1 VNQRPL
7 SQVLFGLLIVAVGV
21 SALLVQLGAV
31 EVDLGKLI
39 ATWWPLLIVL
49 AGAAALVSV
58 PRAWIGPTTVIA
70 VGVFLQLSALGIITV
85 DLWSILWP
93 LAIIFF
99 GLTMLTGLGTRGTDD
114 KTVNSAVIWW
124 GSERRTTS
132 QDFRGGSLS
141 AIMGGISADLRQA
154 DIVDRAE
161 ISVFVFWGGVDI
173 KVPPTW
179 RIRVGGLPLLGGW
192 EDKTAQQPGPDAPEL
207 VVHITAIMGGV
218 DIKN

>member
-1 VNQRPL
+1 MRIRPLRTNGERQREPANQRPL

-21 SALLVQLGAV
+21 SALLVQLGV
-31 EVDLGKLI
+31 ITVDLGQVV

-49 AGAAALVSV
+49 AGVAALVSV

-85 DLWSILWP
+85 DPWSVLWP

-114 KTVNSAVIWW
+114 KTVNSAVIGW
-124 GSERRTTS
+124 GSEHRTTS

-141 AIMGGISADLRQA
+141 AITGGISADLRQA
-154 DIVDRAE
+154 DIIDRAE
-161 ISVFVFWGGVDI
+161 ISVFVLWGGVDI
-173 KVPPTW
+173 K
-179 RIRVGGLPLLGGW
+179 
-192 EDKTAQQPGPDAPEL
+192 
-207 VVHITAIMGGV
+207 
-218 DIKN
+218 N

>member
-58 PRAWIGPTTVIA
+58 PRAWIGPTTV
-70 VGVFLQLSALGIITV
+70 
-85 DLWSILWP
+85 
-93 LAIIFF
+93 
-99 GLTMLTGLGTRGTDD
+99 
-114 KTVNSAVIWW
+114 NSAVIWW

-132 QDFRGGSLS
+132 RDFRGGSLS

-161 ISVFVFWGGVDI
+161 ISVFVFWGG
-173 KVPPTW
+173 
-179 RIRVGGLPLLGGW
+179 
-192 EDKTAQQPGPDAPEL
+192 A
-207 VVHITAIMGGV
+207 

>member
-1 VNQRPL
+1 MNQRPL
-7 SQVLFGLLIVAVGV
+7 SQVLVGLLIIAVGV
-21 SALLVQLGAV
+21 SALLVQVGAV
-31 EVDLGKLI
+31 DVDLGKLV

-49 AGAAALVSV
+49 AGVAALASV
-58 PRAWIGPTTVIA
+58 PRAWIGPVTVIA
-70 VGVFLQLSALGIITV
+70 VGVLLQLSTLGLITV
-85 DLWSILWP
+85 DLWSIVWP
-93 LAIIFF
+93 LAIILF
-99 GLTMLTGLGTRGTDD
+99 GITVLMGLGTRGGED
-114 KTVNSAVIWW
+114 KTINSAVIWW

-132 QDFRGGSLS
+132 HDFRGGSLS
-141 AIMGGISADLRQA
+141 AIMGGISADLREA

-192 EDKTAQQPGPDAPEL
+192 EDKTSQQPGPDAPEL

>member
-1 VNQRPL
+1 MNQRPL
-7 SQVLFGLLIVAVGV
+7 SQVLVGLLIVAVGV

-31 EVDLGKLI
+31 DLDLGELI
-39 ATWWPLLIVL
+39 ATWWPLVIVL

-58 PRAWIGPTTVIA
+58 PRAWIGPVTVIA
-70 VGVFLQLSALGIITV
+70 VGVFLQLSTLGLITV
-85 DLWSILWP
+85 NLWSIVWP
-93 LAIIFF
+93 IAIILF
-99 GLTMLTGLGTRGTDD
+99 GLTVLTGLGTRAADD
-114 KTVNSAVIWW
+114 KSVNSAVIWW

-132 QDFRGGSLS
+132 HDFRGGSLS
-141 AIMGGISADLRQA
+141 AIMGGISVDLREA

-179 RIRVGGLPLLGGW
+179 RVRVGGLPLLGGW
-192 EDKTAQQPGPDAPEL
+192 EDKTSQLPGPDAPEL

>member
-1 VNQRPL
+1 MNKRPL

-21 SALLVQLGAV
+21 SALLVQIGAID
-31 EVDLGKLI
+31 VDLGNLI

-58 PRAWIGPTTVIA
+58 PRAWIGPVTVIA
-70 VGVFLQLSALGIITV
+70 VGVFLQLSTLKLITV
-85 DLWSILWP
+85 DLWSVLWP

-99 GLTMLTGLGTRGTDD
+99 GLTMLTGLGTRAADD
-114 KTVNSAVIWW
+114 KTINSAVIWW

-132 QDFRGGSLS
+132 HDFRGGSLS
-141 AIMGGISADLRQA
+141 AIMGGISADLREA
-154 DIVDRAE
+154 DIVERAE

-192 EDKTAQQPGPDAPEL
+192 EDKTSQQPGPDAPEL

>member
-1 VNQRPL
+1 MKQRPL
-7 SQVLFGLLIVAVGV
+7 SQVLVGLLLVAVGV
-21 SALLVQLGAV
+21 CALFVQVGAV
-31 EVDLGKLI
+31 DVDLGKLI
-39 ATWWPLLIVL
+39 ATWWPLLIAL

-58 PRAWIGPTTVIA
+58 PPAWIGPVTVIA
-70 VGVFLQLSALGIITV
+70 VGVFLQLSTLGVITV
-85 DLWSILWP
+85 DLWSVLWP
-93 LAIIFF
+93 LAIILF
-99 GLTMLTGLGTRGTDD
+99 GITVLTRLGTRGADD
-114 KTVNSAVIWW
+114 KTINSAVIWW

-132 QDFRGGSLS
+132 HDFRGGSLS
-141 AIMGGISADLRQA
+141 AIMGGISADLREA

-179 RIRVGGLPLLGGW
+179 RVRVGGLPLLGGW
-192 EDKTAQQPGPDAPEL
+192 EDKTSQQPGPDAPEL